1 VLIQNGIEIEGPFV
15 QAFPDNEVIS
25 ALAFIAVS
33 RTSPGVVHH
42 QDYGQLQLGCFPS
55 GVSEKAHLLEELFN
69 ASGVPCVLTPNVVT
83 VRWRKLVWNASFNP
97 ISVLGGG
104 VDTQQ
109 ILGSPEAT
117 ELVREVMA
125 EVCRVAKAAGH
136 ELPADI
142 ARRNIDGTLAMKA
155 YKTSMLLD
163 FEAKRSMEVE
173 AILGNAVRAAHR
185 HGVSI
190 PRLESLYVLLKLV
203 DRQNRRS

>member
-1 VLIQNGIEIEGPFV
+1 
-15 QAFPDNEVIS
+15 
-25 ALAFIAVS
+25 
-33 RTSPGVVHH
+33 
-42 QDYGQLQLGCFPS
+42 
-55 GVSEKAHLLEELFN
+55 
-69 ASGVPCVLTPNVVT
+69 
-83 VRWRKLVWNASFNP
+83 
-97 ISVLGGG
+97 
-104 VDTQQ
+104 
-109 ILGSPEAT
+109 
-117 ELVREVMA
+117 MA

-185 HGVSI
+185 HEVSI